1 MFDQDTLRPVIIAM
15 SLYIIVSVLV
25 PRYVT
30 KPTNIEIIDDTVAF
44 LVVQKGSIMS
54 GTILMGLLVFI
65 SNYIDVEF
73 F

>member
-1 MFDQDTLRPVIIAM
+1 M

>member
-25 PRYVT
+25 PRFVT
-30 KPTNIEIIDDTVAF
+30 KPTNIETIDDIVAF
-44 LVVQKGSIMS
+44 LVVQRGSVMS
-54 GTILMGLLVFI
+54 GTILMGFIVFMA
-65 SNYIDVEF
+65 NYIDVEF

>member
-30 KPTNIEIIDDTVAF
+30 KPTNIETIDYIVAF
-44 LVVQKGSIMS
+44 LVTQKGSIMS
-54 GTILMGLLVFI
+54 GTILMGLLVFVA
-65 SNYIDVEF
+65 NYIDMELF
-73 F
+73 

>member
-30 KPTNIEIIDDTVAF
+30 KPTNIETIDDIVAF
-44 LVVQKGSIMS
+44 LVAQKGSIMS
-54 GTILMGLLVFI
+54 GTILMGLLVFVA
-65 SNYIDVEF
+65 NYIDMELF
-73 F
+73 

>member
-1 MFDQDTLRPVIIAM
+1 M

-30 KPTNIEIIDDTVAF
+30 KPTKIETIDDIVAF
-44 LVVQKGSIMS
+44 LIAQKGSIMS

>member
-30 KPTNIEIIDDTVAF
+30 KPTNIETIDDIVAF
-44 LVVQKGSIMS
+44 LVAQRGSVMT
-54 GTILMGLLVFI
+54 GTILMGLLVFAA
-65 SNYIDVEF
+65 NYIDLEF